1 MVNYK
6 YGNQPQGKELT
17 LATKTFDFGKIDYC
31 GRGRKIN
38 PVTVEVTLTEDNGKH
53 RFSAMAMVYNQ
64 TKTDIL
70 AGGQCLDS
78 IAKRTKNK
86 QFMEIYRLWKLY
98 HLNDMHAGTIEQ
110 EEAIKDWESKG
121 NRYDYT
127 SACEYLKSV
136 GLYEVEHNGKPYT
149 YGSGWLYWDIPEDDL
164 KIIQALFD

>member
-1 MVNYK
+1 M
-6 YGNQPQGKELT
+6 
-17 LATKTFDFGKIDYC
+17 ATKTFNLGKIDYC

-38 PVTVEVTLTEDNGKH
+38 PVTVEVTLKEKDGKPC
-53 RFSAMAMVYNQ
+53 FSAMATVYNQ

-70 AGGQCLDS
+70 AGGQCFDS

>member
-1 MVNYK
+1 M
-6 YGNQPQGKELT
+6 
-17 LATKTFDFGKIDYC
+17 ATKTFDFGKIDYY

-38 PVTVEVTLTEDNGKH
+38 PVTVEVELTVKDGKPC
-53 RFSAMAMVYNQ
+53 FSAMGMVYNQ
-64 TKTDIL
+64 SKTDTV

-78 IAKRTKNK
+78 IAKRTNNK

-110 EEAIKDWESKG
+110 EQALEDWESKG

-136 GLYEVEHNGKPYT
+136 GLYEVEYNGKPYT
-149 YGSGWLYWDIPEDDL
+149 YGHAWLYWDIPEDDL